1 MAEKPSEEKGATGE
15 PEDEQPKK
23 KGGLVKL
30 IVIIAVALLFVVA
43 ALWGG
48 MWVYQILSSLFGGGE
63 GLEEAVAGTE
73 AAEGINPLDLD
84 NPPGL
89 LVFDMPFLIRLNRGE
104 SVLAGECYLK
114 IKVSFEVES
123 EAIQGA
129 MEGQLVVMSR
139 IKDNITTF
147 FSSQFPSD
155 VEASNWPLVK
165 QQLLSRINTQLPE
178 QYQLQRVNFEEFLVQ
193 PR

>member
-1 MAEKPSEEKGATGE
+1 MAEEPSKQEEATGE
-15 PEDEQPKK
+15 PEGEQPKK

-30 IVIIAVALLFVVA
+30 IVVIVVALFFVVA

-48 MWVYQILSSLFGGGE
+48 MWVYQILSSLFSGGE
-63 GLEEAVAGTE
+63 SLEAVAG
-73 AAEGINPLDLD
+73 AEVAEETNPLNLD

-89 LVFDMPFLIRLNRGE
+89 LEFDMPFLIRLNRGE

-114 IKVSFEVES
+114 IKISFEVES
-123 EAIQGA
+123 EEIQGE
-129 MEGQLVVMSR
+129 MEEQLVVMSR
-139 IKDNITTF
+139 IKDNVTTF

-155 VEASNWPLVK
+155 VEASNWPLIK
-165 QQLLSRINTQLPE
+165 QQLLSRINSQLPE
-178 QYQLQRVNFEEFLVQ
+178 QYHLQRVNFEEFLVQ

>member
-15 PEDEQPKK
+15 PEGEQPKK

-48 MWVYQILSSLFGGGE
+48 MWVYQILSSLFSGGE
-63 GLEEAVAGTE
+63 GLEAVAGAE